1 MNRYIYLLIFA
12 SIVSCS
18 EKKNIEQPSET
29 ESAKNSE
36 LIVLSKEQIELAKIS
51 TSKLEK
57 RKISE
62 TIKCTGSIEVLPQN
76 IASVSPLI
84 NGFVKTI
91 NYSPGNYV
99 EKGAVLAT
107 LNHPDFIT
115 LQQNYIEA
123 KSQAEYY
130 QEEYKRQGEL
140 TVENAASIKKMQQAK
155 SDYLSSEAI
164 YKSLKSQIKLLG
176 INTDVIEKGDFVT
189 EFKLIS
195 PIQGRVSLLN
205 ANLGKH
211 ISPEEVI
218 FEIINESEL
227 YLNLTIFEK
236 DIRKVKA
243 GQRIAFHLLNDDQVY
258 ESKVSRIG
266 VKVNES
272 SRTTSVQ
279 GVLRN
284 KNQEL
289 KPGMHVVASLFI
301 SEKNV
306 FAIPSAAI
314 VETENKS
321 YVFIQDKD
329 QFKIV
334 EVETGREQ
342 EQFTEIKN
350 VDTALQNAD
359 IVTKGTYYL
368 ISLYESDM

>member
-1 MNRYIYLLIFA
+1 MRRFIYLLIFA

-18 EKKNIEQPSET
+18 EKKNSEQTGET
-29 ESAKNSE
+29 EAGKSSE
-36 LIVLSKEQIELAKIS
+36 VLALSKEQIELAKIS

-57 RKISE
+57 RMISE
-62 TIKCTGSIEVLPQN
+62 SIKCTGSIEVLPQN

-91 NYSPGNYV
+91 NYSTGSYV

-107 LNHPDFIT
+107 LYHPDFIT

-130 QEEYKRQGEL
+130 EQEYKRQGEL

-164 YKSLKSQIKLLG
+164 YKSLKSQVKLLG
-176 INTDVIEKGDFVT
+176 INTDVIEKGDFAT

-195 PIQGRVSLLN
+195 PIQGRVSQLN
-205 ANLGKH
+205 ANVGKH
-211 ISPEEVI
+211 ISPDEVV

-236 DIRKVKA
+236 DIRKVKS

-258 ESKVSRIG
+258 ESNVSRIG
-266 VKVNES
+266 VKVNENN
-272 SRTTSVQ
+272 RTTSVQ
-279 GVLRN
+279 GVL
-284 KNQEL
+284 KNSNREL

-301 SEKNV
+301 SEKEV
-306 FAIPSAAI
+306 FAIPTEAI

-321 YVFIQDKD
+321 YVFIQDNE
-329 QFKIV
+329 QFKMM
-334 EVETGREQ
+334 EVELGREQ

-350 VDTALQNAD
+350 VNVALQDAK

-368 ISLYESDM
+368 ISLYESGM

>member
-1 MNRYIYLLIFA
+1 MRRFIYLLIFA

-18 EKKNIEQPSET
+18 EKKNSEQTSEAEAG
-29 ESAKNSE
+29 ESSE
-36 LIVLSKEQIELAKIS
+36 ELVLSKEQIELAKIS

-57 RKISE
+57 RMISE

-91 NYSPGNYV
+91 NYSPGSYV

-130 QEEYKRQGEL
+130 EQEYKRQGEL

-176 INTDVIEKGDFVT
+176 INTDVIEKGDFAT

-195 PIQGRVSLLN
+195 PIEGRVSQLN

-211 ISPEEVI
+211 ISPDEVV

-236 DIRKVKA
+236 DIRKVKS

-258 ESKVSRIG
+258 DSRVSRIG
-266 VKVNES
+266 VKVNENN
-272 SRTTSVQ
+272 RTTSVQ
-279 GVLRN
+279 GVL
-284 KNQEL
+284 KNSNREL

-301 SEKNV
+301 SEKEV
-306 FAIPSAAI
+306 FAIPTEAI

-321 YVFIQDKD
+321 YVFIQDNE
-329 QFKIV
+329 QFKMM
-334 EVETGREQ
+334 EVELGHEQ

-350 VDTALQNAD
+350 VNVALQDAK

-368 ISLYESDM
+368 ISLYESGM

>member
-1 MNRYIYLLIFA
+1 MRRFIYLLIFA

-18 EKKNIEQPSET
+18 EKKNSEQTGET
-29 ESAKNSE
+29 EAGKSSE
-36 LIVLSKEQIELAKIS
+36 VLALSKEQIELAKIS

-57 RKISE
+57 RMISE
-62 TIKCTGSIEVLPQN
+62 SIKCTGSIEVLPQN

-91 NYSPGNYV
+91 NYSTGSYV

-107 LNHPDFIT
+107 LYHPDFIT

-130 QEEYKRQGEL
+130 EQEYKRQGEL

-164 YKSLKSQIKLLG
+164 YKSLKSQVKLLG
-176 INTDVIEKGDFVT
+176 INTDVIEKGDFAT

-195 PIQGRVSLLN
+195 PIQGRVSQLN
-205 ANLGKH
+205 ANVGKH
-211 ISPEEVI
+211 ISPDEVV

-236 DIRKVKA
+236 DIRKVKS

-266 VKVNES
+266 VKVNENN
-272 SRTTSVQ
+272 RTTSVQ
-279 GVLRN
+279 GVL
-284 KNQEL
+284 KNSNREL

-301 SEKNV
+301 SEKEV
-306 FAIPSAAI
+306 FAIPTEAI

-321 YVFIQDKD
+321 YVFIQDNE
-329 QFKIV
+329 QFKMM
-334 EVETGREQ
+334 EVELGREQ

-350 VDTALQNAD
+350 VNVALQDAK

-368 ISLYESDM
+368 ISLYESGM

>member
-1 MNRYIYLLIFA
+1 MRRFIYLLIFA

-18 EKKNIEQPSET
+18 EKKNSEQTGET
-29 ESAKNSE
+29 EAGKSSE
-36 LIVLSKEQIELAKIS
+36 VLALSKEQIELAKIS

-57 RKISE
+57 RMISE
-62 TIKCTGSIEVLPQN
+62 SIKCTGSIEVLPQN

-91 NYSPGNYV
+91 NYSTGSYV

-107 LNHPDFIT
+107 LYHPDFIT

-130 QEEYKRQGEL
+130 EQEYKRQGEL

-164 YKSLKSQIKLLG
+164 YKSLKSQVKLLG
-176 INTDVIEKGDFVT
+176 INTDVIEKGDFAT

-195 PIQGRVSLLN
+195 PIQGRVSQLN
-205 ANLGKH
+205 ANVGKH
-211 ISPEEVI
+211 ISPDEVV

-266 VKVNES
+266 VKVNENN
-272 SRTTSVQ
+272 RTTSVQ
-279 GVLRN
+279 GVL
-284 KNQEL
+284 KNSNREL

-301 SEKNV
+301 SEKEV
-306 FAIPSAAI
+306 FAIPTEAI

-321 YVFIQDKD
+321 YVFIQDNE
-329 QFKIV
+329 QFKMM
-334 EVETGREQ
+334 EVELGREQ

-350 VDTALQNAD
+350 VNVALQDAK

-368 ISLYESDM
+368 ISLYESGM